1 MKFFRIKPLLA
12 LTLTGMLL
20 LGLSTAA
27 FAAKAPAT
35 QPAATTPA
43 AATPAKPAP
52 AYVIPVEI
60 REFTAD
66 ALGTT
71 LVQRTRDAFADDN
84 RFQMTTTE
92 PNRLL
97 VRLYT
102 RGITAK
108 DPQTAYSFTV
118 TYKVAGNAEEMFVG
132 NTIGT
137 CNVKE
142 VPADAKGIV
151 SMTWDQVAN
160 FPSILDKIKKK

>member
-12 LTLTGMLL
+12 FVLTGMLL

-35 QPAATTPA
+35 QPAAATPA

-84 RFQMTTTE
+84 RFLVTTTE

-102 RGITAK
+102 RGITSK
-108 DPQTAYSFTV
+108 D
-118 TYKVAGNAEEMFVG
+118 G

>member
-1 MKFFRIKPLLA
+1 MKSFRIKPLSA
-12 LTLTGMLL
+12 LLLIGLLL
-20 LGLSTAA
+20 LGMQSAV
-27 FAAKAPAT
+27 FAAKAPVA
-35 QPAATTPA
+35 QQAA
-43 AATPAKPAP
+43 PAP
-52 AYVIPVEI
+52 ATVIPVEI
-60 REFTAD
+60 RDFTAD

-71 LVQRTRDAFADDN
+71 LVQRTRDAFAEDK
-84 RFQMTTTE
+84 RFLVTNTE

-118 TYKVAGNAEEMFVG
+118 TYKVAGNAEEMFIG

-151 SMTWDQVAN
+151 GMTWDQVAN
-160 FPSILDKIKKK
+160 FPSIVDKLKK